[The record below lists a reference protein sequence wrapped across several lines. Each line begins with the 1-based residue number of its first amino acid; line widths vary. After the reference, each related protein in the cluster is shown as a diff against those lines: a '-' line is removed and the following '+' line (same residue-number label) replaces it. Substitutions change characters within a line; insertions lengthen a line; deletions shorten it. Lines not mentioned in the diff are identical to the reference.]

1 MNRILQVVGISLII
15 GTAFGFYFY
24 FTNLNRNVIL
34 IYNSILSSVS
44 IGSLMMLFIYQRQV
58 VLRGIRLESL
68 RLLVM
73 MLLLV
78 IAAILGTEL
87 AHGLREV
94 VLFHREFHF
103 TNNQNIY
110 FLNII
115 IVFVTGIPIY
125 QQEVWKE
132 HTQVRIQKQQFE
144 LLQLKQLQT
153 QTELEMLRAKIN
165 PHFLYNVHNAIA
177 GLIYAAPEQAEQ
189 MVLLLSKFF
198 RFTLNKTSNTFHTVQ
213 EEVEISQTYLQL
225 QQIRFGERL
234 QTHWAMAPDC
244 PNEQLPSFILQ
255 PLVENAVKYSVE
267 QVPGPGKIAVCI
279 YKDHDWLVL
288 QVADEGPDFKE
299 PLPYGFGL
307 QSILDKLNLLYP
319 DQYTFTLHHHP
330 HKYVQIRL
338 YSPAN

>member
-1 MNRILQVVGISLII
+1 MNRIIQVVGISLII
-15 GTAFGFYFY
+15 GTVFGLYFY
-24 FTNLNRNVIL
+24 WTNPNKSSVIIL
-34 IYNSILSSVS
+34 NSIFSSVS

-68 RLLVM
+68 RLLGM

-78 IAAILGTEL
+78 LAAILGTEL
-87 AHGLREV
+87 AHWLREV

-103 TNNQNIY
+103 TQNQNIY

-132 HTQVRIQKQQFE
+132 HTNARIQKQQFE

-165 PHFLYNVHNAIA
+165 PHFLYNVHNTIA
-177 GLIYAAPEQAEQ
+177 GLIYSAPGQAEQ

-213 EEVEISQTYLQL
+213 EEVEISQTYLKL

-234 QTHWAMAPDC
+234 QTRWDIAQNC
-244 PNEQLPSFILQ
+244 TNEQVPSFMLQ
-255 PLVENAVKYSVE
+255 PLVENAVKYSIE
-267 QVPGPGKIAVCI
+267 QVPGPGKIDVQVF
-279 YKDHDWLVL
+279 KDNEWLVL
-288 QVADEGPDFKE
+288 RVADEGPAYKE

-319 DQYTFTLHHHP
+319 DKYTFTLHNHP
-330 HKYVQIRL
+330 DKYVQIRL
-338 YSPAN
+338 YSPVT